1 MGKRRKKGEGSVRQR
16 KDGRWEG
23 RVVIG
28 YDEKGLPRTKN
39 VLAKTKRECQEKL
52 KQLRETV
59 TGSKPEKVRPEMPFG
74 EWLDFW
80 YQNYV
85 KPQIRP
91 TTQANYEAKIYQ
103 HIIPELGK
111 IPLNQLAQKDL
122 QQFYARM
129 KTGGR
134 LIRTEQ
140 FGKGLSDSMVRGL
153 HAACRS
159 ALEKAVQEELIR
171 TNPAVGCKLPPK
183 RGREM
188 QVLSPEELQ
197 RFLIQAQA
205 EGYYELF
212 LLDLCTGLR
221 RGELLAL
228 QWDDLDFKT
237 GTLTV
242 NKQVYEVKGQL
253 QVSVPKTRAS
263 IRRLVLPPGVVEVL
277 RAYRETVDSRWMFP
291 SPVKEDMPMTPGA
304 VRRRLQIILER
315 AGCKRIRFHDLRHT
329 FATLSLESGMD
340 VKTLSAMLGHVSAAT
355 TLDIYTHVTGD
366 MQSEAAAK
374 IDRGLGNE
382 VRAESVQA
390 EQNPTAD
397 FQPVL
402 RKTRKPGTGCISQI
416 NDHLFEGRYS
426 PTWPDGTKHSKCVY
440 AHTRDE
446 CEAKLKALIQ
456 RMNAERQ
463 ALRNQ
468 ARGVTPPDKLTKTQK
483 KIWTYMKF
491 HPDETNYSVIA
502 RGSGVTRHT
511 AAKWYEMIRG
521 MLVVGEIK

>member
-59 TGSKPEKVRPEMPFG
+59 TGPRTEKVRPEMPFG

-129 KTGGR
+129 KTSGR

-188 QVLSPEELQ
+188 QVLGREELQ

-237 GTLTV
+237 GALAV

-253 QVSVPKTRAS
+253 QVSVPKTRAF

-277 RAYRETVDSRWMFP
+277 RAYRERVDSRWMFP
-291 SPVKEDMPMTPGA
+291 SPVKEDVPMTPGA

-329 FATLSLESGMD
+329 FATLSLENGMD

-366 MQSEAAAK
+366 MQTEAAAK
-374 IDRGLGNE
+374 IDRGLGNKVQE
-382 VRAESVQA
+382 ESVQA
-390 EQNPTAD
+390 EQDLATD

-402 RKTRKPGTGCISQI
+402 GRKRKSGSGCITQI

-426 PTWPDGTKHSKCVY
+426 PVWPDGKRHAKNVY
-440 AHTRDE
+440 AKTRKE
-446 CEAKLKALIQ
+446 CEKKLNSLIQ
-456 RMNAERQ
+456 KMQAERQ
-463 ALRNQ
+463 ALLDQ
-468 ARGVTPPDKLTKTQK
+468 ARGITPPDKLTKTQK

-491 HPDETNYSVIA
+491 HPDVTSYRAIA
-502 RGSGVTRHT
+502 RGAGVTRHT
-511 AAKWYEMIRG
+511 AAKWYEMMRG
-521 MLVVGEIK
+521 MLGRAA

>member
-59 TGSKPEKVRPEMPFG
+59 TGPRTEKVRPEMPFG

-111 IPLNQLAQKDL
+111 VPLNQLAQKDL

-129 KTGGR
+129 KTSGW

-153 HAACRS
+153 HAARRS

-183 RGREM
+183 RGGEM
-188 QVLSPEELQ
+188 LVLGREELQ
-197 RFLIQAQA
+197 RFLIQAQT

-228 QWDDLDFKT
+228 QWDDLDFKS

-242 NKQVYEVKGQL
+242 NKRVYEVKGQL
-253 QVSVPKTRAS
+253 RVSVPKTRAS

-277 RAYRETVDSRWMFP
+277 RQYRETVNSRWMFP
-291 SPVKEDMPMTPGA
+291 SPVKEDTPMTPGA
-304 VRRRLQIILER
+304 VRRWLQIILER

-329 FATLSLESGMD
+329 FATLSLENGMD
-340 VKTLSAMLGHVSAAT
+340 VKTLSSMLGHVSAAT

-374 IDRGLGNE
+374 IDRGLGNKVDE
-382 VRAESVQA
+382 ESQ
-390 EQNPTAD
+390 EYSSQTID

-402 RKTRKPGTGCISQI
+402 GRKRKLGSGCITQI

-426 PTWPDGTKHSKCVY
+426 PIWPDGKRHAKNVY
-440 AHTRDE
+440 AKTRKE
-446 CEAKLKALIQ
+446 CEKKLKALIREMQ
-456 RMNAERQ
+456 AERQ
-463 ALRNQ
+463 ALRDQ
-468 ARGVTPPDKLTKTQK
+468 ARGITPPDKLTKTQK

-491 HPDETNYSVIA
+491 HPDVTSYRAIA
-502 RGSGVTRHT
+502 RGAGVTRHT

-521 MLVVGEIK
+521 MLGRVA

>member
-1 MGKRRKKGEGSVRQR
+1 MGKRRKKGKGSVRQR

-59 TGSKPEKVRPEMPFG
+59 IGPRTEKVRPEMPFG
-74 EWLDFW
+74 EW
-80 YQNYV
+80 
-85 KPQIRP
+85 
-91 TTQANYEAKIYQ
+91 
-103 HIIPELGK
+103 
-111 IPLNQLAQKDL
+111 
-122 QQFYARM
+122 
-129 KTGGR
+129 
-134 LIRTEQ
+134 
-140 FGKGLSDSMVRGL
+140 
-153 HAACRS
+153 
-159 ALEKAVQEELIR
+159 
-171 TNPAVGCKLPPK
+171 
-183 RGREM
+183 
-188 QVLSPEELQ
+188 
-197 RFLIQAQA
+197 
-205 EGYYELF
+205 
-212 LLDLCTGLR
+212 LDLCTGLR

-277 RAYRETVDSRWMFP
+277 RQYRETVNSRWMFP
-291 SPVKEDMPMTPGA
+291 SPVKEDTPMTPGA

-329 FATLSLESGMD
+329 FATLSLENGMD
-340 VKTLSAMLGHVSAAT
+340 VKTLSSMLGHVSAAT

-374 IDRGLGNE
+374 IDRGLGNKVDE
-382 VRAESVQA
+382 ESQ
-390 EQNPTAD
+390 EYSSQTID

-402 RKTRKPGTGCISQI
+402 GRKRKLGSGCITQI

-426 PTWPDGTKHSKCVY
+426 PIWPDGKRHAKNVY
-440 AHTRDE
+440 AKTRKE
-446 CEAKLKALIQ
+446 CEKKLKALIREMQ
-456 RMNAERQ
+456 AERQ
-463 ALRNQ
+463 ALRDQ
-468 ARGVTPPDKLTKTQK
+468 ARGITPPDKLTKTQK

-491 HPDETNYSVIA
+491 HPDVTSYRAIA
-502 RGSGVTRHT
+502 RGAGVTRHT

-521 MLVVGEIK
+521 MLGRAA

>member
-59 TGSKPEKVRPEMPFG
+59 IGPRTEKVRPEMPFG

-111 IPLNQLAQKDL
+111 VPLNQLAQKDL

-129 KTGGR
+129 KTSGW

-153 HAACRS
+153 HAARRS

-188 QVLSPEELQ
+188 QVLGREELQ
-197 RFLIQAQA
+197 RFLIQAQT

-228 QWDDLDFKT
+228 QWDDLDFKS

-242 NKQVYEVKGQL
+242 NKRVYEVKGQL
-253 QVSVPKTRAS
+253 RVSVPKTRAS

-277 RAYRETVDSRWMFP
+277 RQYRETVNSRWMFP
-291 SPVKEDMPMTPGA
+291 SPVKEDTPMTPGA
-304 VRRRLQIILER
+304 VRRWLQIILER
-315 AGCKRIRFHDLRHT
+315 AGCKRSRFHD
-329 FATLSLESGMD
+329 
-340 VKTLSAMLGHVSAAT
+340 
-355 TLDIYTHVTGD
+355 
-366 MQSEAAAK
+366 
-374 IDRGLGNE
+374 
-382 VRAESVQA
+382 
-390 EQNPTAD
+390 
-397 FQPVL
+397 
-402 RKTRKPGTGCISQI
+402 
-416 NDHLFEGRYS
+416 
-426 PTWPDGTKHSKCVY
+426 
-440 AHTRDE
+440 
-446 CEAKLKALIQ
+446 
-456 RMNAERQ
+456 
-463 ALRNQ
+463 
-468 ARGVTPPDKLTKTQK
+468 
-483 KIWTYMKF
+483 
-491 HPDETNYSVIA
+491 
-502 RGSGVTRHT
+502 
-511 AAKWYEMIRG
+511 
-521 MLVVGEIK
+521 

>member
-23 RVVIG
+23 RVVIS

-59 TGSKPEKVRPEMPFG
+59 TGSKTEKVRPEMPFG

-188 QVLSPEELQ
+188 QVL
-197 RFLIQAQA
+197 
-205 EGYYELF
+205 G
-212 LLDLCTGLR
+212 
-221 RGELLAL
+221 
-228 QWDDLDFKT
+228 
-237 GTLTV
+237 
-242 NKQVYEVKGQL
+242 
-253 QVSVPKTRAS
+253 
-263 IRRLVLPPGVVEVL
+263 
-277 RAYRETVDSRWMFP
+277 RE
-291 SPVKEDMPMTPGA
+291 EDMPMTPGA

-315 AGCKRIRFHDLRHT
+315 AGCKKIRFHDLRHT

-382 VRAESVQA
+382 VREESAQSEQSAAEDFRPVQ
-390 EQNPTAD
+390 
-397 FQPVL
+397 
-402 RKTRKPGTGCISQI
+402 RKTRKPGAGCISQI

-426 PTWPDGTKHSKCVY
+426 PTWPDGAKHSKCVY
-440 AHTRDE
+440 AHTREE
-446 CEAKLKALIQ
+446 CEAKLKVLIQ
-456 RMNAERQ
+456 QMNAERQ
-463 ALRNQ
+463 ALRDQ
-468 ARGVTPPDKLTKTQK
+468 ARGITPPDKLTKTQK
-483 KIWTYMKF
+483 KIWMYMKF
-491 HPDETNYSVIA
+491 HPDVTSFRAIA
-502 RGSGVTRHT
+502 KGAGVTRHT
-511 AAKWYEMIRG
+511 AAKWYEMIRE
-521 MLVVGEIK
+521 MLGRAA